1 MPNPLAEDLTE
12 VLNRTSELWEE
23 LRGNKLFITGG
34 TGFFGCWLL
43 ESFIHANEHLDLQAS
58 AVVLTRD
65 PAAFKQKAAHLAT
78 NPAISFIS
86 GDIGSLEFP
95 SGEFS
100 HVIHA
105 ATDVYSQSSPLNT
118 IDTIVSG
125 TRRVLDFAVRCGAKK
140 FLFVSSG
147 AVYGRQPPAISHVG
161 EEYAGAPD
169 VGNINSAYG
178 ESKRLAELLCA
189 VYAGQYEIEIKIA
202 RCFAFVGPYLQL
214 DGHLAIGNFIKDYLD
229 GNPIRVGG
237 DGTPVRSYLYAADLT
252 VWLWT
257 ILFRGAPNRSYN
269 VGSEKEISIIDL
281 ARMISALSGD
291 ETKVEAALK
300 PVSAD
305 VLPERYVPQTKR
317 AFSELGL
324 GAATDLETA
333 LRKTVEFCRETMEL
347 KRFSK

>member
-1 MPNPLAEDLTE
+1 MANPLSEDLAE
-12 VLNRTSELWEE
+12 ILDRTQEFWEE
-23 LRGNKLFITGG
+23 LRGKKLFITGG

-43 ESFIHANEHLDLQAS
+43 ESFIHANENLDLRAS
-58 AVVLTRD
+58 AVVLTRNS
-65 PAAFKQKAAHLAT
+65 AAFERKAAHLAE

-86 GDIGSLEFP
+86 GDIGSFEFP
-95 SGEFS
+95 GGKFS

-105 ATDVYSQSSPLNT
+105 ATDVYSRTSPLNT

-125 TRRVLDFAVRCGAKK
+125 TRRVLDFAARCGAKK

-147 AVYGRQPPAISHVG
+147 AVYGRQPPALPRVG

-169 VGNINSAYG
+169 VSNINSAYG

-189 VYAGQYEIEIKIA
+189 VYAGQYGIEIKIA

-229 GNPIRVGG
+229 GKPIRVGG
-237 DGTPVRSYLYAADLT
+237 DGTPVRSYLYAADLA

-257 ILFRGAPNRSYN
+257 ILFRGAQNRPYN
-269 VGSEKEISIIDL
+269 VGSESEISIIAL

-291 ETKVEAALK
+291 KTKVEAAQK

-305 VLPERYVPQTKR
+305 VSPERYVPQTSR

-324 GAATDLETA
+324 SAATDLETA
-333 LRKTVEFCRETMEL
+333 LKKTVEFYRERIEL
-347 KRFSK
+347 ESFSK